1 MKCLTDRRREPERN
15 GREKQQKK
23 ISRVSWPGGRFCQ
36 AGSGAETAMSDEAI
50 RERLDAYVK
59 RKYGVEPEILPFSKE
74 NYTVY
79 RHADTGKW
87 FAVFIVK
94 ERSVFGL
101 EGEGEAEVVSVKV
114 KDPLLADYLMQQP
127 GYLRGYPSSKWNWV
141 TMLLDGTVP
150 FEEICRW
157 VDDSCRATKTKAK
170 NMRTP
175 LVKRE
180 SWKREND
187 PEE

>member
-1 MKCLTDRRREPERN
+1 MRD
-15 GREKQQKK
+15 
-23 ISRVSWPGGRFCQ
+23 
-36 AGSGAETAMSDEAI
+36 ETFH
-50 RERLDAYVK
+50 ERLDNYVK
-59 RKYGVEPEILPFSKE
+59 KKYGVVPEILPFSKE
-74 NYTVY
+74 NYAIY

-94 ERSVFGL
+94 KRSAFGL
-101 EGEGEAEVVSVKV
+101 EGEGLVEVVSVKV
-114 KDPLLADYLMQQP
+114 KDPLLADYLMHQP

-157 VDDSCRATKTKAK
+157 VDDSCQATKTKAK

-175 LVKRE
+175 LAKRE
-180 SWKREND
+180 SQKREND
-187 PEE
+187 PGE